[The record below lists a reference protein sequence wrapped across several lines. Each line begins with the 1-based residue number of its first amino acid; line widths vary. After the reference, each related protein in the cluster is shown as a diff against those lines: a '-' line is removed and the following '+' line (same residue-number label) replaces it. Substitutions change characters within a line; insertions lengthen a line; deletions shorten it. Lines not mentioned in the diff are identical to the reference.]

1 MKTLIKI
8 LKTVIIVV
16 EVLLLV
22 ICVSELY
29 EFLKY
34 SNSYHLGS
42 EAMIENGSWLYSN
55 NFTFIFF
62 NSIMIIISILLS
74 FFAVKSKNIN
84 ILLLIFLLVA
94 CQIGCLILLQSL

>member
-1 MKTLIKI
+1 MKTVIKI

-22 ICVSELY
+22 ICASEIY
-29 EFLKY
+29 EFSKD

-42 EAMIENGSWLYSN
+42 EAMVENGGWSYSS

-62 NSIMIIISILLS
+62 NSIMIVFSILLS
-74 FFAVKSKNIN
+74 FLALRSKKIKF
-84 ILLLIFLLVA
+84 LLLILLFVI
-94 CQIGCLILLQSL
+94 CQIGCLILL

>member
-1 MKTLIKI
+1 MKTVIKI

-22 ICVSELY
+22 ICASELY
-29 EFLKY
+29 EFLKD

-42 EAMIENGSWLYSN
+42 EAMIENGGWSYSS

-62 NSIMIIISILLS
+62 NSIMIVFSILLS
-74 FFAVKSKNIN
+74 FLALRSKKIKF
-84 ILLLIFLLVA
+84 LLLILLFVI
-94 CQIGCLILLQSL
+94 CQIGCLILL